1 MNDCNIYENDQYL
14 LASSLTEDGN
24 NDSEFEIREA
34 GGKLLAAATYS
45 ENSQN
50 NKSFAYDNRYGMNA
64 VDVILTNINEA
75 DDVANFL
82 NNKDKIVTSI
92 VSGICSYLNIK

>member
-1 MNDCNIYENDQYL
+1 MGYKKMKFCNPFFISL
-14 LASSLTEDGN
+14 LCVFIHSANLIIV
-24 NDSEFEIREA
+24 EII
-34 GGKLLAAATYS
+34 
-45 ENSQN
+45 
-50 NKSFAYDNRYGMNA
+50 
-64 VDVILTNINEA
+64 ILTNINEA

>member
-1 MNDCNIYENDQYL
+1 
-14 LASSLTEDGN
+14 
-24 NDSEFEIREA
+24 
-34 GGKLLAAATYS
+34 
-45 ENSQN
+45 
-50 NKSFAYDNRYGMNA
+50 MNA